1 MSKILHLPDRPADA
15 ARFLARQSLTAVLST
30 AERAPKPPRQGW
42 PSAALVTIACDT
54 DGSPIL
60 LLSDIAHHTQNVKS
74 DARASLLIESTQGY
88 RNPQEGPRVSLMGRI
103 KVTRSSAL
111 AERFLARHPRARL
124 YAGFADFNFYR
135 MTIDRAHFVGG
146 FARAH
151 WINGKDVTT
160 DKKAAAEIR
169 EIEPGVLEHMNGD
182 HGEAL
187 TLYGQK
193 LLGAHGKHW
202 TMIGIDPDGID
213 LRCGRTAHRL
223 TFDKPLSG
231 AAACRSVLVELATKA
246 RSQK

>member
-1 MSKILHLPDRPADA
+1 MSKKLELPDSPADA
-15 ARFLARQSLTAVLST
+15 ARLLARQSLTAVLST

-42 PSAALVTIACDT
+42 PSSALVTIACDT

-74 DARASLLIESTQGY
+74 DARASLLIESTVGY
-88 RNPQEGPRVSLMGRI
+88 QNPQEGPRVSLMGRI
-103 KVTRSSAL
+103 KVTRSPAL
-111 AERFLARHPRARL
+111 AERFLARHPRARF

-151 WINGKDVTT
+151 WLKGKDILSG
-160 DKKAAAEIR
+160 KKAAAEIR
-169 EIEPGVLEHMNGD
+169 DIEPGVLDHMNSD
-182 HGEAL
+182 HREAL

-193 LLGAHGKHW
+193 LLGARGTHW
-202 TMIGIDPDGID
+202 TMTGIDPDGID
-213 LRCGRTAHRL
+213 LRCGQTPHRL
-223 TFDKPLSG
+223 TFDNPLSG
-231 AAACRSVLVELATKA
+231 AAASRAVLVELATKA